1 MIQSGGFLAEATGIM
16 TGLANSV
23 NFPFK
28 VLELN
33 SKELVIID
41 SRKNQNIEKNYLRD
55 AGLNII
61 GKKIKQ
67 KFGSGITLTNNEIK
81 EITRSL

>member
-16 TGLANSV
+16 IGLANFV

-33 SKELVIID
+33 SKELSIID
-41 SRKNQNIEKNYLRD
+41 SKKNQNIEKNHHL
-55 AGLNII
+55 
-61 GKKIKQ
+61 
-67 KFGSGITLTNNEIK
+67 
-81 EITRSL
+81 